1 MPAKKILVVGADGQL
16 GRALRELYAG
26 DTTVEFAGRAGFDL
40 VNEASFTDRN
50 WKNYSTIIN
59 AAAYTAV
66 DSAETAEGRAAA
78 WAINVTAVSRLARAA
93 VDHDLTLVHVSSDYV
108 FDGSRQSHTE
118 DEPFSPLGV
127 YGQTKAAGD
136 AVVSVVPRHY
146 IVRTSWVIGEGN
158 NFVRTMA
165 SLAARGI
172 EPSVVNDQIGRL
184 SFTDDIAAGIRHLL
198 DSGADYGT
206 YNLSNDGEPQ
216 SWADIA
222 ADVYEVSGRPRS
234 AVTVVST
241 EEYFKGKA
249 AAPRP
254 LSSAL
259 ELGKIKTS
267 GFTPRD
273 AGEALRAYLAV
284 PQTAN
289 V

>member
-1 MPAKKILVVGADGQL
+1 VVGADGQL
-16 GRALRELYAG
+16 GKALRELYDG
-26 DTTVEFAGRAGFDL
+26 DATVEFAGRAGFDL
-40 VNEASFTDRN
+40 ASEASFAGRN

-66 DSAETAEGRAAA
+66 DTAETAEGRAAA
-78 WAINVTAVSRLARAA
+78 WAVNVAAVARLARTA
-93 VDHDLTLVHVSSDYV
+93 VEHDLTLVHVSSDYV
-108 FDGSRQSHTE
+108 FDGVRETH
-118 DEPFSPLGV
+118 DEAESFTPLGV

-165 SLAARGI
+165 SLAGRGI

-184 SFTDDIAAGIRHLL
+184 SFTQDIAAGIQHLL
-198 DSGADYGT
+198 ESGADYGT

-222 ADVYEVSGRPRS
+222 ADVYELSGRPRS
-234 AVTVVST
+234 AVTGVST
-241 EEYFKGKA
+241 EDYFRGKA

-254 LSSAL
+254 LNSAL
-259 ELGKIKTS
+259 DLGKIKNS
-267 GFTPRD
+267 GFKPRPARD
-273 AGEALRAYLAV
+273 VLETYLG
-284 PQTAN
+284 QRTAAE
-289 V
+289 